1 MQQPAIVFRNVWKSY
16 PSYHHV
22 TGGIKNFLFH
32 LPQAIRD
39 IRQRRTAL
47 EDISFEIPRGTK
59 FGFVGKNGAGKST
72 TLGLIAGVLSPDKGS
87 VEVNGRVSPLLELG
101 AGFHPEMTGR
111 ENIMLNGVLLGL
123 TRAEVREFQDRII
136 DYSELGEFID
146 QPVRTYSSGMFA
158 KLGFAVVSILK
169 PDILLL
175 DEILSVGDEGFK
187 NKTTAKFKEFQEDPN
202 ITMILVS
209 HALESVA
216 EICDQAAWIENKSL
230 RMLGP
235 ASDVVREYKASTMPK
250 VAVAAAISDDGTSD
264 DPEEGESATSGHAPA
279 GHFTQETILIAGADA
294 VVRSALERQLR
305 SAGYEKLV
313 FLDETKTD
321 VADLRAVSDFMQEI
335 KPFCTFFIADG
346 CCGGQDPSHS
356 PAEAAGRLLS
366 ALQHIPRA
374 AQAAGTKRFFF
385 IGGSRGL
392 TPAGLAA
399 YPAALPGQDERTC
412 GVLQLIGIELCKA
425 LNRQYGTRYLT
436 VAANVYGPGERISDN
451 PPVIA
456 ELMEKMRDAG
466 DSPTVTLSMPECSSH
481 EFIYSDDFA
490 AACVLL
496 MEAEEEMLAQ
506 LSDGE
511 KPPLVHI
518 GSRPVRAGALA
529 RLTAEITG
537 YPGAVAFSSPHVP
550 DVAGQ
555 DALPGSEVLYAL
567 GWRQNVSLRDGMQRL
582 YDSNFTPEGMSRT
595 SS

>member
-1 MQQPAIVFRNVWKSY
+1 MQEPAIVFRNVWKSY

-47 EDISFEIPRGTK
+47 EDISFEIPRGAK

-72 TLGLIAGVLSPDKGS
+72 TLGLIAGVLSPDKGT

-175 DEILSVGDEGFK
+175 DEILSVGDEAFK

-279 GHFTQETILIAGADA
+279 GRFTQETILIAGADA
-294 VVRSALERQLR
+294 VVRSALERHLR
-305 SAGYEKLV
+305 SAGYEKLL
-313 FLDETKTD
+313 FFDETKTD
-321 VADLRAVSDFMQEI
+321 VTDLQAVSDFMKET
-335 KPFCTFFIADG
+335 KPFCTFFIVDG
-346 CCGGQDPSHS
+346 CGASSRS
-356 PAEAAGRLLS
+356 PAETVCTLIS
-366 ALQHIPRA
+366 ALQNLPRA

-385 IGGSRGL
+385 IGGSRDL
-392 TPAGLAA
+392 IPVGLAP
-399 YPAALPGQDERTC
+399 YPAVLPDKSGRTC
-412 GVLQLIGIELCKA
+412 GLLQLMGMELCWA
-425 LNRQYGTRYLT
+425 LNRQYGTHFLSI
-436 VAANVYGPGERISDN
+436 AANVYGPGEGISDN
-451 PPVIA
+451 PSVIA
-456 ELMEKMRDAG
+456 ELMQKMHDGG
-466 DSPTVTLSMPECSSH
+466 DSPTVTLSMPESSSH
-481 EFIYSDDFA
+481 ELIYSDDFA

-496 MEAEEEMLAQ
+496 MEAEEAMLTP

-511 KPPLVHI
+511 KPPLVRI
-518 GSRPVRAGALA
+518 GSRAVQTGELVRLA
-529 RLTAEITG
+529 AEITG
-537 YPGAVAFSSPHVP
+537 YSGVVTFAPQQSAGI
-550 DVAGQ
+550 AGQ
-555 DALPGSEVLYAL
+555 HDLPGSEVLHAL
-567 GWRQNVSLRDGMQRL
+567 GWRQNVPLRDGMQRL
-582 YDSNFTPEGMSRT
+582 YDSNFTPEGMAR
-595 SS
+595 SSS